1 MRRVSLFACLL
12 VGACTHNPVP
22 EDYKGPL
29 ARIKDSANVTSGING
44 DFFFVERVNGD
55 KIANSRA
62 ASNKASQGMGFGGKL
77 ILLERDVPARAATY
91 TVVGRTNHFPPI
103 KAMFSTEY
111 EVRGDIRVSP
121 VPNGTYVVKGQLSA
135 DYSAVWIESVDTGE
149 LLGKKIEIKGSAK
162 LNILEK

>member
-1 MRRVSLFACLL
+1 
-12 VGACTHNPVP
+12 
-22 EDYKGPL
+22 
-29 ARIKDSANVTSGING
+29 
-44 DFFFVERVNGD
+44 
-55 KIANSRA
+55 
-62 ASNKASQGMGFGGKL
+62 
-77 ILLERDVPARAATY
+77 
-91 TVVGRTNHFPPI
+91 
-103 KAMFSTEY
+103 MFSTEY